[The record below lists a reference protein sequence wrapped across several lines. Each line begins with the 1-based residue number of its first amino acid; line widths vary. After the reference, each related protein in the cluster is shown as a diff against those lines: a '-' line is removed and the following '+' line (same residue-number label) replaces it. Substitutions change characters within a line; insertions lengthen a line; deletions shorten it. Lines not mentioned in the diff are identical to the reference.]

1 MRHLKVN
8 VCACVNTGFF
18 HLENK
23 TNSDFYVTAAFSF
36 NLQKILIS
44 AVK

>member
-1 MRHLKVN
+1 MCKYS
-8 VCACVNTGFF
+8 FF

-36 NLQKILIS
+36 NLQKYLIS
-44 AVK
+44 AVKWLIA